1 MDYSQI
7 INPNNISPT
16 RISFSAPCGWKDII
30 VELNEKLNEI
40 DPDHKVMQIKEKF
53 GALRYYA
60 SFSDDVDDIS
70 WGICWDLIDEYSN
83 KTAEA
88 CEVCGGKAKAI
99 TTKGWV
105 HTMCDEH
112 SKEKT

>member
-16 RISFSAPCGWKDII
+16 RISFSAPSGWKDII

-40 DPDHKVMQIKEKF
+40 DPNHKVMQIKEKF

-60 SFSDDVDDIS
+60 SFSDDVNIDR
-70 WGICWDLIDEYSN
+70 CWDLIDEYSD

-88 CEVCGGKAKAI
+88 CEVCGGEAKAI

-112 SKEKT
+112 SEEKT